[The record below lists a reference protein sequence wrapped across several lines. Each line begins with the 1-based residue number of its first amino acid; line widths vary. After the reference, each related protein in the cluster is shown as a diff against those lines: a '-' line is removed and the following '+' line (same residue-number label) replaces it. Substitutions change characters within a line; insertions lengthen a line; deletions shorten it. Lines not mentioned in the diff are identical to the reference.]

1 MPEREQFGECA
12 HGVLRVGFGL
22 DTPVGGNQPLISQ
35 MLAGLNET
43 KTRGRRPR
51 PAIGETEPE
60 PVARTLR
67 LFPRMRYMGSKFR
80 LLGWI
85 HEATAGIEFGS
96 VLDAFSGSSAVSYLF
111 KAAGKRVTSND
122 SLNFSHVLAQAL
134 VANAFGGIGRRR
146 GRADA
151 CCGSGGPTFIRDTF
165 AGSFSPR
172 TTWRFWTG
180 CGATLAAFR
189 SPPKRAI
196 GIASLIRACA
206 KRQPRGVFTVA
217 GDPERYKDARRDLRL
232 TLEEHFLEGVP
243 IFNAAVF
250 DNGQENR
257 ALRGDVFDLDPVGH
271 DLVYLDPPYVPRSDD
286 NCYVKRYHFLEG
298 VSCYW
303 KGLEILEDT
312 RVKKIRKPFTP
323 FAYRK
328 TAVDAFTRMF
338 AHFEK
343 SVLVLS
349 YSSNA
354 FPDLAE
360 LVRLMKR
367 VKRRVSVLERPHRY
381 HFGTHAAAKRN

>member
-1 MPEREQFGECA
+1 MI
-12 HGVLRVGFGL
+12 V
-22 DTPVGGNQPLISQ
+22 SQ
-35 MLAGLNET
+35 ENSKKSA
-43 KTRGRRPR
+43 RRPR
-51 PAIGETEPE
+51 RMSGGDEPE
-60 PVARTLR
+60 PVTQTLQ

-96 VLDAFSGSSAVSYLF
+96 VLDAFSGSSVVSYLF
-111 KAAGKRVTSND
+111 KAAGKRVTAND
-122 SLNFSHVLAQAL
+122 SLNFSHTLAQAL
-134 VANAFGGIGRRR
+134 VANGSMELSAAEVERLRARVPGG
-146 GRADA
+146 A
-151 CCGSGGPTFIRDTF
+151 TFIRDTF
-165 AGSFSPR
+165 AGIFFTEDDLAFLDR
-172 TTWRFWTG
+172 VWG
-180 CGATLAAFR
+180 NLAALR
-189 SPPKRAI
+189 SPLKRAL
-196 GIASLIRACA
+196 ALSSLIRACA

-217 GDPERYKDARRDLRL
+217 GDPERYKDSRRDLRL
-232 TLEEHFLEGVP
+232 SLEEHFLEGIQ

-250 DNGQENR
+250 DNGQDNK
-257 ALRGDVFDLDPVGH
+257 ALRGDVFDIDPANH

-298 VSCYW
+298 LSCYW

-338 AHFEK
+338 ERFEK

-349 YSSNA
+349 YSSNGY
-354 FPDLAE
+354 PDLEE

-367 VKRRVSVLERPHRY
+367 VKRCVSVLERPHRY
-381 HFGTHAAAKRN
+381 HFGTHAAAKRNEVTEYLILGQ